1 MGKRIVLAVGG
12 NALIVDKN
20 HQSEADQYEQVKITC
35 GHIAP
40 LIEAGHE
47 LVITHGNGPQVGFI
61 LESSELAF
69 QNKILDRVPVDTAD
83 AQTQGSIGF
92 YLIQNLR
99 NILTEKKLKLEVA
112 GIITQSLVDIDD
124 PAFNNPTKPIGSFY
138 TKEGAMALHKKNNWA
153 VAEDAGRGWRRVI
166 PSPEPIDIIEKE
178 IIKKLLK
185 EKVVIVAG
193 GGGGIPVIRKNNK
206 LIGVEAVIDKD
217 KATALLANEIEAD
230 ELIIAT
236 AVEKVCLNYKKPDQK
251 ELNKVTLKE
260 IKKYIEEGHFA
271 KGSMLPKIQ
280 AVVKFLEKGGKEAII
295 TSPEKLS
302 EAIAGK
308 TGTHI
313 IN

>member
-12 NALIVDKN
+12 NALITDKN

-35 GHIAP
+35 SHIAP

-47 LVITHGNGPQVGFI
+47 LVISHGNGPQVGFI

-69 QNKILDRVPVDTAD
+69 QNKILDRIPIDSAD

-92 YLIQNLR
+92 YLVQNLR
-99 NILTEKKLKLEVA
+99 NILTEKNLSYEVA
-112 GIITQSLVDIDD
+112 GIITQSLVDIND

-138 TKEGAMALHKKNNWA
+138 TQEEAQALHEKNNWT

-166 PSPEPIDIIEKE
+166 PSPEPISIIEKE

-185 EKVVIVAG
+185 EKIIIIAS
-193 GGGGIPVIRKNNK
+193 GGGGIPVIKKDNK
-206 LIGVEAVIDKD
+206 LIGIEAVIDKD
-217 KATALLANEIEAD
+217 KASALLANEISAD

-236 AVEKVCLNYKKPDQK
+236 AVEKVYLNYKKSNQQ
-251 ELNKVTLKE
+251 ELNKVNLKE
-260 IKKYIEEGHFA
+260 IKKYLEAGHFA

-280 AVVKFLEKGGKEAII
+280 AVIKFLENGGKKAII

-302 EAIAGK
+302 EALAGK

-313 IN
+313 TN

>member
-12 NALIVDKN
+12 NALITDKN

-47 LVITHGNGPQVGFI
+47 LVISHGNGPQVGFI

-69 QNKILDRVPVDTAD
+69 QNKILDRIPIDSAD

-92 YLIQNLR
+92 YLVQNLR
-99 NILTEKKLKLEVA
+99 NILTEKNLSYEVA
-112 GIITQSLVDIDD
+112 GIITQSLVDIND

-138 TKEGAMALHKKNNWA
+138 TQEEAQALHEKNNWT

-166 PSPEPIDIIEKE
+166 PSPEPINIIEKE

-185 EKVVIVAG
+185 EKIIIIAS
-193 GGGGIPVIRKNNK
+193 GGGGIPVIKKDNK
-206 LIGVEAVIDKD
+206 LIGIEAVIDKD
-217 KATALLANEIEAD
+217 KASALLANEISAD

-236 AVEKVCLNYKKPDQK
+236 AVEKVYLNYKKSNQQ
-251 ELNKVTLKE
+251 ELNKVNLKE
-260 IKKYIEEGHFA
+260 IKKYLEAGHFA

-280 AVVKFLEKGGKEAII
+280 AVIKFLENGGKKAII

-302 EAIAGK
+302 EALAGK

-313 IN
+313 TN

>member
-12 NALIVDKN
+12 NALIIDKN
-20 HQSEADQYEQVKITC
+20 HQSEADQYEQVRITC

-69 QNKILDRVPVDTAD
+69 QNKILDRIPVDSAD

-92 YLIQNLR
+92 YLVQNLR
-99 NILTEKKLKLEVA
+99 NILTEKKLKLDVA

-138 TKEGAMALHKKNNWA
+138 TKEEAMALHKKNNWA

-166 PSPEPIDIIEKE
+166 PSPEPIDILEKN

-193 GGGGIPVIRKNNK
+193 GGGGIPVIEKDGK

-236 AVEKVCLNYKKPDQK
+236 AVEKVCLNYKKPNQK
-251 ELNKVTLKE
+251 ELDKVSLKE

-280 AVVKFLEKGGKEAII
+280 AMVKFLEKGGKEAII

-313 IN
+313 TN

>member
-12 NALIVDKN
+12 NALITDKN

-47 LVITHGNGPQVGFI
+47 LVISHGNGPQVGFI

-69 QNKILDRVPVDTAD
+69 QNKILDRIPIDSAD

-92 YLIQNLR
+92 YLVQNLR
-99 NILTEKKLKLEVA
+99 NILTEKNLSYEVA
-112 GIITQSLVDIDD
+112 GIITQSLVDIND

-138 TKEGAMALHKKNNWA
+138 TQEEAQALHEKNNWT

-166 PSPEPIDIIEKE
+166 PSPEPINIIEKE

-185 EKVVIVAG
+185 EKIIIIAS
-193 GGGGIPVIRKNNK
+193 GGGGIPVIKKDNK
-206 LIGVEAVIDKD
+206 LIGIEAVIDKD
-217 KATALLANEIEAD
+217 KASALLANEISAD

-236 AVEKVCLNYKKPDQK
+236 AVEKVYLNYKKSNQQ
-251 ELNKVTLKE
+251 ELNKVNLKE
-260 IKKYIEEGHFA
+260 IKKYLEAGHFA

-280 AVVKFLEKGGKEAII
+280 AVIKFLENGGKKAII

-302 EAIAGK
+302 EALTGK

-313 IN
+313 TN

>member
-12 NALIVDKN
+12 NALITDKN

-35 GHIAP
+35 GHIVP

-47 LVITHGNGPQVGFI
+47 LVISHGNGPQVGFI

-69 QNKILDRVPVDTAD
+69 QNKILDRIPIDSAD

-92 YLIQNLR
+92 YLVQNLR
-99 NILTEKKLKLEVA
+99 NILTEKNLSYEVA
-112 GIITQSLVDIDD
+112 GIITQSLVDIND

-138 TKEGAMALHKKNNWA
+138 TQEEAQALHEKNNWT

-166 PSPEPIDIIEKE
+166 PSPEPINIIEKE

-185 EKVVIVAG
+185 EKIIIIAS
-193 GGGGIPVIRKNNK
+193 GGGGIPVIKKDNK
-206 LIGVEAVIDKD
+206 LIGIEAVIDKD
-217 KATALLANEIEAD
+217 KASALLANEISAD

-236 AVEKVCLNYKKPDQK
+236 AVEKVYLNYKKSNQQ
-251 ELNKVTLKE
+251 ELNKVNLKE
-260 IKKYIEEGHFA
+260 IKKYLEAGHFA

-280 AVVKFLEKGGKEAII
+280 AVIKFLENGGKKAII

-302 EAIAGK
+302 EALAGK

-313 IN
+313 TN

>member
-12 NALIVDKN
+12 NALITDKN

-47 LVITHGNGPQVGFI
+47 LVISHGNGPQVGFI

-69 QNKILDRVPVDTAD
+69 QNKILDRIPIDSAD

-92 YLIQNLR
+92 YLVQNLR
-99 NILTEKKLKLEVA
+99 NILTEKNLSYEVA
-112 GIITQSLVDIDD
+112 GIITQSLVDIND

-138 TKEGAMALHKKNNWA
+138 TQEEAQALHEKNNWT
-153 VAEDAGRGWRRVI
+153 VAEDAERGWRRVI
-166 PSPEPIDIIEKE
+166 PSPEPINIIEKE

-185 EKVVIVAG
+185 EKIIIIAS
-193 GGGGIPVIRKNNK
+193 GGGGIPVIKKDNK
-206 LIGVEAVIDKD
+206 LIGIEAVIDKD
-217 KATALLANEIEAD
+217 KASALLANEISAD

-236 AVEKVCLNYKKPDQK
+236 AVEKVYLNYKKSNQQ
-251 ELNKVTLKE
+251 ELNKVNLKE
-260 IKKYIEEGHFA
+260 IKKYLEAGHFA

-280 AVVKFLEKGGKEAII
+280 AVIKFLENGGKKAII

-302 EAIAGK
+302 EALAGK

-313 IN
+313 TN

>member
-12 NALIVDKN
+12 NALITDKN

-35 GHIAP
+35 GHIVP

-47 LVITHGNGPQVGFI
+47 LVISHGNGPQVGFI

-69 QNKILDRVPVDTAD
+69 QNKILDRIPIDSAD

-92 YLIQNLR
+92 YLVQNLR
-99 NILTEKKLKLEVA
+99 NILTEKNLSYEVA
-112 GIITQSLVDIDD
+112 GIITQSLVDIND

-138 TKEGAMALHKKNNWA
+138 TQEEAQALHEKNNWT

-166 PSPEPIDIIEKE
+166 PSPEPISIIEKE

-185 EKVVIVAG
+185 EKIIIIAS
-193 GGGGIPVIRKNNK
+193 GGGGIPVIKKDNK
-206 LIGVEAVIDKD
+206 LIGIEAVIDKD
-217 KATALLANEIEAD
+217 KASALLANEISAD

-236 AVEKVCLNYKKPDQK
+236 AVEKVYLNYKKSNQQ
-251 ELNKVTLKE
+251 ELNKVNLKE
-260 IKKYIEEGHFA
+260 IKKYLEAGHFA

-280 AVVKFLEKGGKEAII
+280 AVIKFLENGGKKAII

-302 EAIAGK
+302 EALAGK

-313 IN
+313 TN

>member
-12 NALIVDKN
+12 NALITDKN

-47 LVITHGNGPQVGFI
+47 LVISHGNGPQVGFI

-69 QNKILDRVPVDTAD
+69 QNKILDRIPIDSAD

-92 YLIQNLR
+92 YLVQNLR
-99 NILTEKKLKLEVA
+99 NILTEKNLSYEVA
-112 GIITQSLVDIDD
+112 GIITQSLVDIND

-138 TKEGAMALHKKNNWA
+138 TQEEAQALHEKNNWT
-153 VAEDAGRGWRRVI
+153 VAEDAERGWRRVI
-166 PSPEPIDIIEKE
+166 PSPEPINIIEKE

-185 EKVVIVAG
+185 EKIIIIAS
-193 GGGGIPVIRKNNK
+193 GGGGIPVIKKNNK
-206 LIGVEAVIDKD
+206 LIGIEAVIDKD
-217 KATALLANEIEAD
+217 KASALLANEISAD

-236 AVEKVCLNYKKPDQK
+236 AVEKVYLNYKKSNQQ
-251 ELNKVTLKE
+251 ELNKVNLKE
-260 IKKYIEEGHFA
+260 IKKYLEAGHFA

-280 AVVKFLEKGGKEAII
+280 AVIKFLENGGKKAII

-302 EAIAGK
+302 EALAGK

-313 IN
+313 TN

>member
-12 NALIVDKN
+12 NALITDKN

-47 LVITHGNGPQVGFI
+47 LVISHGNGPQVGFI

-69 QNKILDRVPVDTAD
+69 QNKILDRIPIDSAD

-92 YLIQNLR
+92 YLVQNLR
-99 NILTEKKLKLEVA
+99 NILTEKNLSYEVA
-112 GIITQSLVDIDD
+112 GIITQSLVDIND

-138 TKEGAMALHKKNNWA
+138 TQEEAQALHKKNNWT

-166 PSPEPIDIIEKE
+166 PSPEPINIIEKE

-185 EKVVIVAG
+185 EKIIIIAS
-193 GGGGIPVIRKNNK
+193 GGGGIPVIKKDNK
-206 LIGVEAVIDKD
+206 LIGIEAVIDKD
-217 KATALLANEIEAD
+217 KASALLANEISAD

-236 AVEKVCLNYKKPDQK
+236 AVEKVYLNYKKSNQQ
-251 ELNKVTLKE
+251 ELNKVNLKE
-260 IKKYIEEGHFA
+260 IKKYLEAGHFA

-280 AVVKFLEKGGKEAII
+280 AVIKFLENGGKKAII

-302 EAIAGK
+302 EALAGK

-313 IN
+313 TN

>member
-153 VAEDAGRGWRRVI
+153 IAEDAGRGWRRVI